1 MTNFT
6 IFMNTFLTIC
16 GGIGIIGAAGAV
28 IFRVIKPA
36 LALQEKVNEL
46 DAKCNDLKSD
56 LESITKNTQILLT
69 CTIALLNNNIAPTQD
84 KCNLVKIQ
92 EQLNQFLVKK

>member
-36 LALQEKVNEL
+36 LALQERINEL
-46 DAKCNDLKSD
+46 DCKYTDLKSD
-56 LESITKNTQILLT
+56 LESLTKGTQLLLS
-69 CTIALLNNNIAPTQD
+69 CTIALLNNSVSGGND
-84 KCNLVKIQ
+84 SENLKKNLN
-92 EQLNQFLVKK
+92 QLNDFLIKK